1 MDLSYAVNQTQSQSQ
16 KLILTAEMRES
27 LELLQMPL
35 AELRKKV
42 EEEVMENPVL
52 EYDEDYQREDNEF
65 SDCALDNNGESYQ
78 DDKTTL
84 KLAKMLASDGYSF
97 KSGKTYNG
105 DDENFDPYT
114 TLSTELTFIDYLL
127 EQLGEMKIDKSTDR
141 ICRYIIEDLNEK
153 GYLGSSIEELTQHFG
168 LPRNRIVRAVEF
180 IQKMQPPGVGAS
192 DLKECLVLQLEQYT
206 DCNTA
211 VIKEIIEEHI
221 ELLAANK
228 IQVIANDLHISVEA
242 AQKYCDFIR
251 NLNPIPSRGFRTDS
265 NEIYVIPEA
274 VIKSDRQGGFL
285 IQSNDSATPHLR
297 INNFYQQ
304 MMHEEN
310 DKETL
315 EYLKNKVRR
324 AASFRKELFN
334 RESTLFCILKKIVE
348 LQKPYFQDGI
358 KCLKPMSIAE
368 VADQIGL
375 HESTVSRAI
384 SGKYIVCSFGTISI
398 KSLFTSKI
406 RAQEG
411 NDCFSS
417 SQIKQSVRTL
427 IELEDKSTP
436 LSDQS
441 ITQDLQKHADA
452 KLVDSEGNIDFSQIN
467 FL

>member
-1 MDLSYAVNQTQSQSQ
+1 M
-16 KLILTAEMRES
+16 TAEMRES

-35 AELRKKV
+35 PELCKKV
-42 EEEVMENPVL
+42 EEAVMENPVL
-52 EYDEDYQREDNEF
+52 EYDEDYHPEDNEF
-65 SDCALDNNGESYQ
+65 SDCALDDNGESYQ
-78 DDKTTL
+78 DDKTAL
-84 KLAKMLASDGYSF
+84 ELAKMLTSDGYSF

-114 TLSTELTFIDYLL
+114 TLSTEITFTASLL
-127 EQLGEMKIDKSTDR
+127 EQLGEMKIDKTTDR

-153 GYLGSSIEELTQHFG
+153 GYLGSSIEELTQHLG
-168 LPRNRIVRAVEF
+168 LPQNRIVRAVEI
-180 IQKMQPPGVGAS
+180 IQKMHPPGVGAS
-192 DLKECLVLQLEQYT
+192 DLKECLILQLKQCT
-206 DCNTA
+206 NCNTV
-211 VIKEIIEEHI
+211 VIQEIIEEHI
-221 ELLAANK
+221 ELLAVNK
-228 IQVIANDLHISVEA
+228 IQVIANNLHISVEV
-242 AQKYCDFIR
+242 AQKCCDFIR
-251 NLNPIPSRGFRTDS
+251 NLNPIPSRGFQTDS

-274 VIKSDRQGGFL
+274 VIKSDGQGGFL

-324 AASFRKELFN
+324 AASLMKELSN
-334 RESTLFCILKKIVE
+334 RESTLSCILKKIVE
-348 LQKPYFQDGI
+348 LQKPYFENGV
-358 KCLKPMSIAE
+358 KCLNPMSIAE
-368 VADQIGL
+368 VADQLGL

-384 SGKYIVCSFGTISI
+384 SGKHILCLFGTISI

-411 NDCFSS
+411 GDVFSS
-417 SQIKQSVRTL
+417 SQIKQSIRTL

-441 ITQDLQKHADA
+441 ITQSLQKHGIDISRRTVA
-452 KLVDSEGNIDFSQIN
+452 KYRDGLMIPIAGKRKVFS
-467 FL
+467 